1 VPEATPAAMVIPS
14 AAPRAAMREVED
26 RIGSCR
32 PVRRGRAWPAGTCWG
47 RSSGANKDAAK
58 GAMALMAVVLCVW
71 GSGTVVTRGA
81 S

>member
-1 VPEATPAAMVIPS
+1 MPAATPAAMVIPS
-14 AAPRAAMREVED
+14 PAPRVAIREVED

-32 PVRRGRAWPAGTCWG
+32 PVRRASLAWSCLG
-47 RSSGANKDAAK
+47 RSAGANDDAAK
-58 GAMALMAVVLCVW
+58 GAMALMMVVLCGR